1 MCRTPP
7 LLEDALV
14 RTRSA
19 LISLALTILLLASG
33 AAPSAALSER
43 AATARAVPGKV
54 IAAPALDAIV
64 KRLPVRVA
72 VRLPANATTLR
83 VRVGRRNVSGRF
95 EGSGS
100 LRVAHLG
107 LGDGLRYGQ
116 NHLKVLVERR
126 SGRPLIHAQS
136 FSVVR
141 HYPQL
146 AQVRVRPGP
155 VTSMSV
161 RVPQVGKLATI
172 RRTRFARLWVN
183 GRPAHRA
190 VDHSLV
196 TRYTAKLSASQ
207 GLRYGV
213 NRVRV
218 MVTEPDAGRYVEVRR
233 RFRIKRTRH
242 LAAAGWDVDTR
253 ADRFVQLDGRRSR
266 TAGGGKPRH
275 SWRIVRKPRGS
286 RAKLRRAGTARP
298 SITPDRAGRYV
309 IGLSITEPRRRAAAS
324 QDTPASDDSMQLIV
338 APARPLL
345 AFKGLARQNNQNGI
359 LVGDT
364 FYPNTSPNGAAM
376 QWLTLQ
382 RNTLQ
387 LANPS
392 DNNWLDGTGS
402 GDHGIPKLTAALKNQ
417 GTNQLV
423 ILSYPFAGGPGPPVQ
438 DDQMDAFNAAM
449 NFLGVGKISADILRD
464 HNKLAILGI
473 PKAGEGTG
481 WYTHGG
487 GPVEALKGWLMTDQ
501 VAGYR
506 FQPDR
511 PKFETQASH
520 TGTTNTMNLAGQ
532 QFTASLPPGATG
544 GFQVQFLNPI
554 DFNPQAQD
562 VFATNGVADPIAEI
576 NRMTAYLNGAQA
588 TPHLVVQ
595 SIGTVGRPAPP
606 SDPYEPDRGYE
617 AWTRLGQALT
627 AFGANPN
634 TFHGVNG
641 AYAFFGGVW
650 LDRGEVAESSTGVI
664 TDPTTNPHTTQ
675 AGSLQGRLSIRSD
688 GYVIPAAADPH
699 DKLSY
704 ELYDIAFQA
713 PQPWKYTQTSGE
725 PHYQDY
731 DKAMKYITKSLSTTK
746 KGWGNDLRV
755 IYAQDLT
762 RDWTTERDDLAILP
776 YPADQ
781 LPCSQPRGRDRQPN
795 PGFTKEQ
802 YCALVSQLRDEMAYL
817 KSVKT
822 LFDAYKDT
830 LNQSGAEGQVDLQSI
845 GRTIHDD
852 VAGQDDEDLAAE
864 IGNFILMLFEAAG
877 LFISVPEGA
886 FPVELALIEALAAS
900 YEFSMS
906 MTAEQRS
913 GVPLSDQVDTKVA
926 SLAADVAGRLTR
938 SAASLDTL
946 REIVASDW
954 GRLERLGKN
963 ASTPGWVVRTNQ
975 LHDYLTTGANGY
987 FTTELMPV
995 AYNAWYLSPTFSWS
1009 DVKPDSCFI
1018 WGYGH
1023 SWKDSDVTN
1032 WWLNWQVPFDGQSDR
1047 GGSLLALGKKTWK
1060 WTSYAYPPDT
1070 LTEAFDPMTKG
1081 GYGVQL
1087 EDFIWEQYKAPYP
1100 SVSCYT

>member
-1 MCRTPP
+1 
-7 LLEDALV
+7 LLEYGLV

-19 LISLALTILLLASG
+19 LLILALTTLLLASG

-43 AATARAVPGKV
+43 AATARAVPGKLV
-54 IAAPALDAIV
+54 AAPALDAIV

-83 VRVGRRNVSGRF
+83 VRVGRRNVSGHF
-95 EGSGS
+95 GGSGS
-100 LRVAHLG
+100 LRVAHLS
-107 LGDGLRYGQ
+107 LSDGLRYGQ
-116 NHLKVLVERR
+116 NHLKVLIERR
-126 SGRPLIHAQS
+126 AGRPLIHARS
-136 FSVVR
+136 FNVVR
-141 HYPQL
+141 HRPQL
-146 AQVRVRPGP
+146 AQVRVKPGP
-155 VTSMSV
+155 VTSVNV
-161 RVPQVGKLATI
+161 RVAGAGRLATI

-196 TRYTAKLSASQ
+196 TRYAAKLSASQ

-218 MVTEPDAGRYVEVRR
+218 MVMEPDAGRYVEVRR
-233 RFRIKRTRH
+233 RFRIKRNRN
-242 LAAAGWDVDTR
+242 LAAAGWDAKTR
-253 ADRFVQLDGRRSR
+253 AGRFVQLDGRRSR
-266 TAGGGKPRH
+266 TAGGGEPRH
-275 SWRIVRKPRGS
+275 RWRIVRKPRGS
-286 RAKLRRAGTARP
+286 RATLRRASTARP
-298 SITPDRAGRYV
+298 SITPDRPGRYV
-309 IGLSITEPRRRAAAS
+309 FRLTLSERSRRAGAS
-324 QDTPASDDSMQLIV
+324 QTSSTDSMVADV
-338 APARPLL
+338 APAQPLL
-345 AFKGLARQNNQNGI
+345 AFKGLTRQNNQNGI
-359 LVGDT
+359 LVGGT
-364 FYPNTSPNGAAM
+364 FYPNKSPNGAAM

-382 RNTLQ
+382 RGTLALQ
-387 LANPS
+387 S
-392 DNNWLDGTGS
+392 NNWLDGTGS
-402 GDHGIPKLTAALKNQ
+402 GDHGIPQLTAALNNQ

-423 ILSYPFAGGPGPPVQ
+423 ILSYPYAGGPGPPVQ
-438 DDQMDAFNAAM
+438 SDQMDAFNAAM
-449 NFLGVGKISADILRD
+449 QKLGVGKISADILQD
-464 HNKLAILGI
+464 HNKLVILGI
-473 PKAGEGTG
+473 PKAGGGSG

-511 PKFETQASH
+511 PKFNTQESH
-520 TGTTNTMNLAGQ
+520 TSTTNTMNLAGQ
-532 QFTASLPPGATG
+532 QFTASLPAGATG

-554 DFNPQAQD
+554 DFTPVAQD
-562 VFATNGVADPIAEI
+562 VFATNGVADPIAGI
-576 NRMTAYLNGAQA
+576 NAMTNYLNGAQA

-606 SDPYEPDRGYE
+606 SDPYQPDRGAE

-627 AFGANPN
+627 AFGANPH
-634 TFHGVNG
+634 TFLGVNG

-650 LDRGEVAESSTGVI
+650 LDRSEVAQSSTGII
-664 TDPTTNPHTTQ
+664 TDPTTQPPTTQ
-675 AGSLQGRLSIRSD
+675 SGTLTGRLSIRSD
-688 GYVIPAAADPH
+688 GYVLPAAADPH

-704 ELYDIAFQA
+704 ELYDIAFRT
-713 PQPWKYTQTSGE
+713 PEPWMYTKESGE
-725 PHYQDY
+725 PHYEDY
-731 DKAMKYITKSLSTTK
+731 DKALEYITQSLPTTK
-746 KGWGNDLRV
+746 NGWGNDLRV
-755 IYAQDLT
+755 IYADDLT
-762 RDWTTERDDLAILP
+762 RDWTTENTALDILP

-802 YCALVSQLRDEMAYL
+802 YCALVTQLQLEMTYL

-822 LFDAYKDT
+822 LFDAYKGT
-830 LNQSGAEGQVDLQSI
+830 LNQSNAASQVDLQSI

-852 VAGQDDEDLAAE
+852 VAGQDDLDWAAD

-906 MTAEQRS
+906 MTADQRS

-926 SLAADVAGRLTR
+926 GLAADVAGRLTS

-946 REIVASDW
+946 REIVATDW
-954 GRLERLGKN
+954 GRLKTLGKN
-963 ASTPGWVVRTNQ
+963 STTPGWVVRSNQ
-975 LHDYLTTGANGY
+975 LQDYLTRGANGY

-1009 DVKPDSCFI
+1009 DLKPDSCFI

-1070 LTEAFDPMTKG
+1070 LTKAFDPMTQS

-1087 EDFIWEQYKAPYP
+1087 ADFIWEKYKAPYA